1 MPDHNT
7 LFSLS
12 ITAPA
17 YCLQNLQD
25 FSENSNIEE
34 DLLLPI
40 GWQHSLSFVVASQ
53 PMDSAF
59 NQNQAELGIFIL
71 EKKVT
76 LQPNTALSSQ

>member
-1 MPDHNT
+1 MPDRNT

-25 FSENSNIEE
+25 FSENSNIE